1 MNITATIIGQILTF
15 AVLVWFVRQL
25 LWDPMTQMLEERKN
39 KIAEGLAEAEK
50 GRHAKALAEQKA
62 VETLKEA
69 KENASEI
76 VGQAQK
82 RAAEIIEEAKDD
94 AKSEGARLITAAQ
107 AEIDQQAHQVRE
119 ALREQVASITLAA
132 SSKILAKEIDANAH
146 QEILANVAKEI

>member
-1 MNITATIIGQILTF
+1 VNITATIIGQILTF

>member
-76 VGQAQK
+76 V
-82 RAAEIIEEAKDD
+82 
-94 AKSEGARLITAAQ
+94 
-107 AEIDQQAHQVRE
+107 
-119 ALREQVASITLAA
+119 
-132 SSKILAKEIDANAH
+132 
-146 QEILANVAKEI
+146 

>member
-25 LWDPMTQMLEERKN
+25 LWDPTTQMLEERKN